1 LTLARHRTASDV
13 PVQERAPAD
22 PEPGALI
29 EQFEDLL
36 LIHFA
41 AEEAEEFFG
50 SLVTDQPW
58 MLDRI
63 GRLQQDHG
71 ELATALDELLEF
83 ARSEPRVTDLTA
95 RVERFLARLDAHER
109 AENALMQD
117 LILLDE
123 GGDA

>member
-1 LTLARHRTASDV
+1 
-13 PVQERAPAD
+13 
-22 PEPGALI
+22 
-29 EQFEDLL
+29 
-36 LIHFA
+36 
-41 AEEAEEFFG
+41 
-50 SLVTDQPW
+50 